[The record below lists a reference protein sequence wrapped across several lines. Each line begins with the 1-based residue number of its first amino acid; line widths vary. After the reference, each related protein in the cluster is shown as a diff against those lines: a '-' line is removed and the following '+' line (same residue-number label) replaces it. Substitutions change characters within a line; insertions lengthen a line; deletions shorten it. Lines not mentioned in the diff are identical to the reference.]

1 MRQHI
6 TQVAA
11 QPWPSGYGEIIA
23 MLDVAPE
30 LLAARYSL
38 QFFDGTDNLGDY
50 RAAIVQLPSGRRLGF
65 ARHHGDPEP
74 GTEVHADMHD
84 DPQTAIRE
92 LLQALEL
99 PDRAVTWL
107 RHALVAPE
115 PAGQVH

>member
-6 TQVAA
+6 AQVPA

-50 RAAIVQLPSGRRLGF
+50 RAAIV
-65 ARHHGDPEP
+65 
-74 GTEVHADMHD
+74 
-84 DPQTAIRE
+84 
-92 LLQALEL
+92 
-99 PDRAVTWL
+99 
-107 RHALVAPE
+107 
-115 PAGQVH
+115 